1 MTFSSR
7 LKEEIT
13 ELEGNS
19 IEKRVELSAIIR
31 YDAKIT
37 KEKITITSENAKI
50 ARRIYKCLKEIFGVN
65 ITVIIRNQKRFRVKQ
80 IYILEVKEKVN
91 YILESLYIYEN
102 KKKLK
107 ANEEYYEAF
116 EEKVAYLKGTF
127 LTTGSINDPS
137 TSGYHLEFIFL
148 TKLDADFI
156 KRLLKSLKLD
166 AKVLKRNNRYI
177 TYIKSAEAIS
187 DLIKMFNAVSSLFYF
202 EDIRIYRD
210 HKNMTNRL
218 NNCEQ
223 ANVDKIVET
232 GMKQV
237 EDIEL
242 IESYGGLD
250 LLSDK
255 ERIVAIY
262 RLKYKEASLLEL
274 SEIIS
279 LETNEKITKS
289 GIYHRF
295 HKIKDLANRIRQKE
309 KE

>member
-1 MTFSSR
+1 MSFTSTVKNEVSK
-7 LKEEIT
+7 LTYEK
-13 ELEGNS
+13 
-19 IEKRVELSAIIR
+19 IENIAELSAFLKNSSSVKEDIR
-31 YDAKIT
+31 ITTENASVARHIFNLLKDLYGIVSKIT
-37 KEKITITSENAKI
+37 VRHGYNYTKG
-50 ARRIYKCLKEIFGVN
+50 Y
-65 ITVIIRNQKRFRVKQ
+65 
-80 IYILEVKEKVN
+80 IYILEVIKKVEEIIGDLCLNKEIPSK
-91 YILESLYIYEN
+91 YLIDDDAS
-102 KKKLK
+102 KR
-107 ANEEYYEAF
+107 
-116 EEKVAYLKGTF
+116 AYLRGLF
-127 LTTGSINDPS
+127 LSCGSINDPKKS
-137 TSGYHLEFIFL
+137 RYHLEFL
-148 TKLDADFI
+148 VD
-156 KRLLKSLKLD
+156 SLEYANFASSMINEYGLNS
-166 AKVLKRNNRYI
+166 KVLKRENKYMI
-177 TYIKSAEAIS
+177 YVKEAEKIGDFLRMIQAIQ
-187 DLIKMFNAVSSLFYF
+187 ALFYY